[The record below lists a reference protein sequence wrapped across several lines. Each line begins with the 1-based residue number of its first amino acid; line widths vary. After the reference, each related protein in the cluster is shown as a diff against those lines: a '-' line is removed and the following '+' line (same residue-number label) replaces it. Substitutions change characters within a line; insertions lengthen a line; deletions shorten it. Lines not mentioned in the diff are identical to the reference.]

1 MLFFLSFLF
10 FLVSRIGKFFYDFEK
25 RYRLIDSERF
35 IRDSF
40 IKIEFLF
47 LIVSFVSRVEGIFEN
62 FGNQLSS

>member
-40 IKIEFLF
+40 IK
-47 LIVSFVSRVEGIFEN
+47 VEPF
-62 FGNQLSS
+62 FF